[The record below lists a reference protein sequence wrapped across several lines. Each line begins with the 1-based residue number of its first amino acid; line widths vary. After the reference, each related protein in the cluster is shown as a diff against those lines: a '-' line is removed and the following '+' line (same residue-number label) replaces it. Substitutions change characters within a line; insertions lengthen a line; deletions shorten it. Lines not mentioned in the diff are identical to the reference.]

1 MSFGGPGSAFSF
13 AAPTRPSRRVGSYSS
28 SVGGGNS
35 SSTATSPSTHTG
47 PAPVD
52 PPANPSHG
60 SWSNAAASPR
70 QREDS
75 ANSGDSGP
83 RSFSSILSPSLTAN
97 GINGDGDYTN
107 GGGGGGYVGG
117 SKGGA
122 KPFVYSR
129 DFLLSLYDDEK
140 AKKRPLE
147 LAVHEM
153 ATRDLSASDEA
164 EYKPWALQDYRDG
177 EKDVSLTIPLPAL
190 TQQLTRNCACSA
202 LFYFDPSRQR
212 SPFSYEPKRIACT
225 FEQRRRSFERYSRSL
240 DSRYPPS

>member
-13 AAPTRPSRRVGSYSS
+13 AAPTRPSRRTGSYSS
-28 SVGGGNS
+28 SVGGGKDSN
-35 SSTATSPSTHTG
+35 STATSPSHTNG
-47 PAPVD
+47 PTPVD

-60 SWSNAAASPR
+60 SWSNGATSPR

-75 ANSGDSGP
+75 NNSTSGSSPTTTAP

-97 GINGDGDYTN
+97 GAHDGDYVNGTGEGGN
-107 GGGGGGYVGG
+107 RGGFGGGKV
-117 SKGGA
+117 

-153 ATRDLSASDEA
+153 ATRDLSGSDA
-164 EYKPWALQDYRDG
+164 PQCKPWALQDYREG
-177 EKDVSLTIPLPAL
+177 EKDVSLNSSHCIL
-190 TQQLTRNCACSA
+190 TGQAHPGTLSMRSS
-202 LFYFDPSRQR
+202 SRLR
-212 SPFSYEPKRIACT
+212 STPRTLVLLA
-225 FEQRRRSFERYSRSL
+225 
-240 DSRYPPS
+240 